1 MGGLLRR
8 DVVCVFWGVQGNEG
22 GEGV

>member
-8 DVVCVFWGVQGNEG
+8 DVVCVFWGAQGNEG